1 MTASPAS
8 TAPAIPGTR
17 ADSGT
22 ADPPQ
27 ALVLTEEQAALRDIA
42 RRFLRERVPPTR
54 VRELMATSTAVD
66 EQLWSDV
73 ADMGWQA
80 MAIPEEF
87 GGAGFGWVE
96 VAVLFEEMGRAVA
109 PLPMLATTMATAV
122 LLDHGTEHQRA
133 TLLPGLA
140 AGSLRMTVAVPID
153 GAGDGVTIVD
163 GEDGT
168 VLQGHAS
175 HVLDGASAHAAVIAT
190 DKGPVV
196 VPLDRDG
203 ITITPLDA
211 LDPTR
216 PLARL
221 DFAAVPLHDDD
232 MMAVP
237 SDDVLDRARTVGA
250 VMLANELVGVAAAAH
265 EMGVEYARVRRQFGR
280 AIGSF
285 QAVKHVLADDLVRL
299 EAARSAA
306 WWAARVLAVGDT
318 EELAVAVPVAASLC
332 PEVAAE
338 VTGHTI
344 QVHGGI
350 GFTWEHDAH
359 LYYKRASAAR
369 PLLGHPRHWRQRLAT
384 TLDL

>member
-8 TAPAIPGTR
+8 TDPTSAGPD
-17 ADSGT
+17 ADA
-22 ADPPQ
+22 ADTPQ
-27 ALVLTEEQAALRDIA
+27 ALVLTEEQAALRDVA
-42 RRFLRERVPPTR
+42 RKFLRDRVPTTR
-54 VRELMATSTAVD
+54 VRELMATPTAFD
-66 EQLWSDV
+66 EALWSDV
-73 ADMGWQA
+73 ADMGWLA
-80 MAIPEEF
+80 MAIPEDH

-96 VAVLFEEMGRAVA
+96 VAVLFEELGRAVA
-109 PLPMLATTMATAV
+109 PLPMLSTTMATAV
-122 LLDHGTEHQRA
+122 LLEHGTEHQQA
-133 TLLPGLA
+133 TMLARIA
-140 AGSLRMTVAVPID
+140 AGTLRVTVAVPID

-163 GEDGT
+163 GEDGSA
-168 VLQGHAS
+168 LQGHAS
-175 HVLDGASAHAAVIAT
+175 HVLDAAGAHAVVVAT
-190 DKGPVV
+190 DMGAVV

-203 ITITPLDA
+203 ITVTPLDA

-216 PLARL
+216 PLARI

-232 MMAVP
+232 LLAGTS
-237 SDDVLDRARTVGA
+237 SDVVDRARTVGA

-265 EMGVEYARVRRQFGR
+265 EMAVEYAKVRMQFGR

-285 QAVKHVLADDLVRL
+285 QAVKHMLADDLVRL

-318 EELAVAVPVAASLC
+318 EELDVAVPVAASLC
-332 PEVAAE
+332 PDVAAE

-369 PLLGHPRHWRQRLAT
+369 PLLGHAREWRRRLAA
-384 TLDL
+384 TLAL